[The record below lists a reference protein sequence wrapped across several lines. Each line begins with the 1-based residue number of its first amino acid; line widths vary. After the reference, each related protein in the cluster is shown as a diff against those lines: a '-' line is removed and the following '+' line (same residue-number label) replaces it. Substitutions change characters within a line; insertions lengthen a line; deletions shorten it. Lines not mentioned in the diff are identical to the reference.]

1 MMTKKK
7 NKMENKLKRYCMA
20 EYYIVYYH
28 GGSIEKAID
37 RCYGA
42 MMFCINNCF
51 DDYNE
56 NLAKWWDDE
65 MLPKFRELKR
75 R

>member
-1 MMTKKK
+1 
-7 NKMENKLKRYCMA
+7 MENKIKCYCMT
-20 EYYIVYYH
+20 EYYNLYYH

-37 RCYGA
+37 RCYGVI
-42 MMFCINNCF
+42 MFAINNLF

-56 NLAKWWDDE
+56 ELGKWWDDK
-65 MLPKFRELKR
+65 MLPRFHNLER

>member
-1 MMTKKK
+1 MERALK
-7 NKMENKLKRYCMA
+7 NFCKEQFNDCKN
-20 EYYIVYYH
+20 H
-28 GGSIEKAID
+28 GGSVEKAID

-51 DDYNE
+51 PDYND
-56 NLAKWWDDE
+56 NLGKWWDDT
-65 MLPKFRELKR
+65 MLPKFRELQLER

>member
-1 MMTKKK
+1 MERALK
-7 NKMENKLKRYCMA
+7 NFCKEQLSGCKN
-20 EYYIVYYH
+20 H
-28 GGSIEKAID
+28 GGNVEKAID

-56 NLAKWWDDE
+56 ELGKWWDDE
-65 MLPKFRELKR
+65 MLPKFRKLQLER